1 MLYQNECRLSMVAK
15 NSGRESAYLWQTRN
29 KVVAIKSC
37 CIQTYWWLADFWLTA
52 HQNRPLPLPP
62 SRIGPMSPVMLSTW
76 PMIPSSRSS
85 ARRSMP
91 SSCSML
97 LVRSYKTTAGWQLIL
112 PLCATCCC
120 RGDITLLSVCMLVSV
135 CKCLNVLRRLWSRFV
150 ENVFPFQISQEV
162 LQFISKLLFNHFI
175 RCVVL
180 LSR

>member
-76 PMIPSSRSS
+76 PMKPSSRSS

-120 RGDITLLSVCMLVSV
+120 RGDIKLLSVCMWMSV

-150 ENVFPFQISQEV
+150 DNVFIIRLCILFKYHKKYFNSFQSYHLIIS
-162 LQFISKLLFNHFI
+162 
-175 RCVVL
+175 
-180 LSR
+180 